1 MPSEAALASIAG
13 IDNVKVEKLVREFTA
28 AQSLKILPQ
37 APFVDSVHQFV
48 DKDDKYAMD
57 SLVKICLIENV
68 KALMLQDVHDE
79 VDMENAMDRQRAK
92 QDAEFE
98 ASGGVGVT
106 KKSKRR
112 GKLLPRSLGWDSDLD
127 GEWADNPA
135 AWGPSEEEDE
145 PVPAARRGK
154 AAVVDS
160 DDDASIVSAPAAK
173 TTRKAPTK
181 KAPAKPRAPAKA
193 KAPAKATG
201 RGRKKVAEPSDDE
214 DDDLVMVEAPPPAKT
229 QPKRAAA
236 TKGRQSVLNFSQSQ
250 AKPSITRELSDDEI
264 SDDDA
269 FEPVVSSSRRR

>member
-1 MPSEAALASIAG
+1 MPNEAVLASIAG
-13 IDNVKVEKLVREFTA
+13 IDNVKVEKLVREFTT
-28 AQSLKILPQ
+28 AQSLKILAQ
-37 APFVDSVHQFV
+37 APFVDAVHQFV

-57 SLVKICLIENV
+57 SLVKITLIDNV
-68 KALMLQDVHDE
+68 KALMLQDVSDE
-79 VDMENAMDRQRAK
+79 VDMENAMDRLRAK

-98 ASGGVGVT
+98 VSGGVA
-106 KKSKRR
+106 KKSRRR

-135 AWGPSEEEDE
+135 AWGPSEDEEE
-145 PVPAARRGK
+145 PVAAARRGK
-154 AAVVDS
+154 STVVDS
-160 DDDASIVSAPAAK
+160 DDDASMVSAFAAK
-173 TTRKAPTK
+173 PTRKAPAK

-201 RGRKKVAEPSDDE
+201 RGKKKVAEPSDDE
-214 DDDLVMVEAPPPAKT
+214 DDDLVMVDAPPPAKT

-250 AKPSITRELSDDEI
+250 AKPSTTRELSDDEI

-269 FEPVVSSSRRR
+269 FEPVASSSRRR